1 MGAEYTCFM
10 LVLPLILGHIC
21 MPQANQGVTMD
32 TLTFEDRVVVVT
44 GAGNGIGRAYAHE
57 FARRG
62 AKVVVNDLG
71 GSVDGQG
78 SDGAV
83 ADSVVEEIVSTNGT
97 AIPNYDS
104 VVDGDKVIA
113 SAIKEWGRVD
123 VVLNNAGIA
132 YMTPMGEMTE
142 ERWQTMLSVH
152 LDGSYAC
159 TRAAWSYM
167 VEQKFG
173 RILFTSSPFGL
184 HACPGFAHYAAAKAG
199 LLGLMKAVALEGRG
213 QNINANAVAPYSLSR
228 MTGGTNEEQA
238 TSPIGP
244 HYLAQLA
251 IWLSHEDTT
260 DTGGVFEL
268 GGGYIHR
275 VRNEL
280 SAGLHL
286 PNEQHTAENI
296 AAGQDTLS
304 DFSNSTHPPLG
315 DFNTIGREVFGKDAF
330 NFGANST

>member
-228 MTGGTNEEQA
+228 MTGGTNVEQA

-244 HYLAQLA
+244 RYLAQLA